1 MDQQLVLVCL
11 LVGTGRKENP
21 FVVAANAN
29 DLVGQVKQIILK
41 EKPRTFE
48 SIEADEL
55 VLYRCRNQDP
65 LDLNI
70 LQKLEKPAAQV
81 VLQMHVGGLVE
92 EMTVFS
98 KLRKYFEVPP
108 EDERIHVLVKLP
120 LQAVPKIAAA
130 RWSKV
135 MPYILMVEQLLL
147 DDDKDKAAAAA
158 AMSASSSASLVAR
171 QAAALSTTQS
181 PSAAMALQEP
191 KKRGAGKRLTDK
203 ERMEILSVI
212 DSGAKITHV
221 DLALRYG
228 ISESAIRKLRKN
240 KGEVQKR
247 YLLGNKHVR
256 DLRQRGSKLGNAAFE
271 DELYRLIFEMQ
282 SHESRLSSTFVRK
295 KALEIAPKY
304 NMMSFKAS
312 AGWYRRFCSRYHLNA
327 NTGALHL
334 QSLVDDADEAASS
347 MMQQNL
353 MQMHIE
359 SMNHAHLHAHHM
371 TVHDVVGD
379 EITDSADVAEH
390 II

>member
-11 LVGTGRKENP
+11 LVGTGKKENP
-21 FVVAANAN
+21 FVVAAGAT
-29 DLVGQVKQIILK
+29 DLVGQVKQVILK

-70 LQKLEKPAAQV
+70 LQKLEKPGAQV

-120 LQAVPKIAAA
+120 LQAVPKVAAA
-130 RWSKV
+130 RAARGITMDKK
-135 MPYILMVEQLLL
+135 LTAKQLLL
-147 DDDKDKAAAAA
+147 DDDKDKAAA
-158 AMSASSSASLVAR
+158 MSSTSLAAR
-171 QAAALSTTQS
+171 QAAALSVAQS
-181 PSAAMALQEP
+181 PSATMALQEP

-203 ERMEILSVI
+203 ERMEILNVI

-282 SHESRLSSTFVRK
+282 THESRLSSTFVRK

-304 NMMSFKAS
+304 NMVSFKAS

-334 QSLVDDADEAASS
+334 QSLVDDSDDPSS

-359 SMNHAHLHAHHM
+359 SMNHAHLHAHHHM

-379 EITDSADVAEH
+379 DMADAAADVAET

>member
-11 LVGTGRKENP
+11 LVGTGKKENP
-21 FVVAANAN
+21 FVVAAGAT
-29 DLVGQVKQIILK
+29 DLVGQVKQVILK

-70 LQKLEKPAAQV
+70 LQKLEKPGAQV

-120 LQAVPKIAAA
+120 LQAVPKVAAA
-130 RWSKV
+130 RAARGITMDKK
-135 MPYILMVEQLLL
+135 LTAKQLLL
-147 DDDKDKAAAAA
+147 DDDKDKAAA
-158 AMSASSSASLVAR
+158 MSSTSLAAR
-171 QAAALSTTQS
+171 QAAALSVAQS
-181 PSAAMALQEP
+181 PSATMALQEP

-203 ERMEILSVI
+203 ERMEILNVI

-282 SHESRLSSTFVRK
+282 THESRLSSTFVRK

-304 NMMSFKAS
+304 NMVSFKAS

-334 QSLVDDADEAASS
+334 QSLVDDSDDPSS

-359 SMNHAHLHAHHM
+359 SMNHAHLHAHHHM

-379 EITDSADVAEH
+379 DIADAAADVAET

>member
-11 LVGTGRKENP
+11 LVGTGKKENP
-21 FVVAANAN
+21 FVVAAGAT
-29 DLVGQVKQIILK
+29 DLVGQVKQVILK

-70 LQKLEKPAAQV
+70 LQKLEKPGAQV

-120 LQAVPKIAAA
+120 LQAVPKVAAA
-130 RWSKV
+130 RAARGITMDKK
-135 MPYILMVEQLLL
+135 LTAKQLLL
-147 DDDKDKAAAAA
+147 DDDKDKAAA
-158 AMSASSSASLVAR
+158 MSSTSLAAR
-171 QAAALSTTQS
+171 QAAALSVAQS

-203 ERMEILSVI
+203 ERMEILNVI

-282 SHESRLSSTFVRK
+282 THESRLSSTFVRK

-304 NMMSFKAS
+304 NMVSFKAS

-334 QSLVDDADEAASS
+334 QSLVDDSDDPSS

-359 SMNHAHLHAHHM
+359 SMNHAHLHAHHHM

-379 EITDSADVAEH
+379 DMADAAADVAET

>member
-11 LVGTGRKENP
+11 LVGTGKKENP
-21 FVVAANAN
+21 FVVAAGAT
-29 DLVGQVKQIILK
+29 DLVGQVKQVILK

-70 LQKLEKPAAQV
+70 LQKLEKPGAQV

-120 LQAVPKIAAA
+120 LQAVPKVAAA
-130 RWSKV
+130 RAARGITMDKK
-135 MPYILMVEQLLL
+135 LTAKQLLL
-147 DDDKDKAAAAA
+147 DDDKDKAAA
-158 AMSASSSASLVAR
+158 MSSTSLAAR
-171 QAAALSTTQS
+171 QAAALSVAQS
-181 PSAAMALQEP
+181 PSATMALQEP

-203 ERMEILSVI
+203 ERMEILNVI

-282 SHESRLSSTFVRK
+282 THESRLSSTFVRK

-304 NMMSFKAS
+304 NMVSFKAS

-334 QSLVDDADEAASS
+334 QSLVDDSDDPSS

-359 SMNHAHLHAHHM
+359 SMNHAHLHAHHHM

-379 EITDSADVAEH
+379 DMADATADVAET

>member
-1 MDQQLVLVCL
+1 MEERLVLVCL
-11 LVGTGRKENP
+11 LVGTGKKENP
-21 FVVAANAN
+21 FVVSAGAN
-29 DLVGQVKQIILK
+29 DLVGQVKQLILK

-48 SIEADEL
+48 TIEADEL
-55 VLYRCRNQDP
+55 VLYRCRNQQP

-70 LQKLEKPAAQV
+70 LQKLEKPAAQI

-98 KLRKYFEVPP
+98 KLRKYFETPP
-108 EDERIHVLVKLP
+108 EEERIHILVKLP
-120 LQAVPKIAAA
+120 MQAVPKVAAA
-130 RWSKV
+130 RAARGLDKK
-135 MPYILMVEQLLL
+135 LTAKQLLL
-147 DDDKDKAAAAA
+147 DDEKDKAA
-158 AMSASSSASLVAR
+158 SATARGGMSSAP
-171 QAAALSTTQS
+171 S

-203 ERMEILSVI
+203 ERMEILAVI
-212 DSGAKITHV
+212 DTGAKITHV
-221 DLALRYG
+221 ELALRYG

-247 YLLGNKHVR
+247 YYLGNKHVR

-282 SHESRLSSTFVRK
+282 THESRLSSTFVRK

-304 NMMSFKAS
+304 NMVSFKAS

-334 QSLVDDADEAASS
+334 QALVEDPDDPSV
-347 MMQQNL
+347 MQQNL

-359 SMNHAHLHAHHM
+359 SMNSAHLGHHM
-371 TVHDVVGD
+371 VHDVVSD
-379 EITDSADVAEH
+379 DIAAAAAAAET